1 MPRLRSTCRHSRARR
16 IGPVASRYSPGLPPS
31 LLIGEVKEG
40 FRFPPHVTGRPEA
53 IMTARLPVCFLLLT
67 HRSPEQ
73 VKRLVDVVAPCPVL
87 VHLDAH
93 AGRQVWAEFQELA
106 EEYGQLDLVERTA
119 TGWGSWGL
127 VHATL
132 NGLERAL
139 DLDCTHI
146 VKMTGQDYPIRPI
159 EEIVA
164 FCKQSPATSWI
175 PHDEIPVSF
184 LGEKDGGV
192 ARTKHW
198 HMAVRGHAVSV
209 PMNRRPPEGVTPF
222 YGQAQLVMS
231 MPLARWLVAEVRR
244 RPELVRFFRRTWMP
258 NELFI
263 PSIAMT
269 SPMAADVSG
278 ANLWFTDWSAGG
290 SHPKVFGREDIDEL
304 MAAALGHA
312 GDLPGGK
319 TKFFARKFDLQ
330 VDTDVL
336 DLIDERLLARH
347 GTRTELR

>member
-1 MPRLRSTCRHSRARR
+1 
-16 IGPVASRYSPGLPPS
+16 
-31 LLIGEVKEG
+31 
-40 FRFPPHVTGRPEA
+40 
-53 IMTARLPVCFLLLT
+53 MTARLPVCFLLLT

-73 VKRLVDVVAPCPVL
+73 VKRLVGVVAPCPVL

-106 EEYGQLDLVERTA
+106 EECGQLDLVERTA

-127 VHATL
+127 VQATL

-159 EEIVA
+159 EEIAA

-209 PMNRRPPEGVTPF
+209 PMNRRPPEGITPF

-263 PSIAMT
+263 PSLAMT

-278 ANLWFTDWSAGG
+278 SNLWFTDWSAGG

-336 DLIDERLLARH
+336 NLIDERLLAPH

>member
-1 MPRLRSTCRHSRARR
+1 M
-16 IGPVASRYSPGLPPS
+16 ASRYSPGLPPS
-31 LLIGEVKEG
+31 LLISEVKEG
-40 FRFPPHVTGRPEA
+40 FRFPLHAKGRPEA

-73 VKRLVDVVAPCPVL
+73 VKRLVDVVAPCQVL

-106 EEYGQLDLVERTA
+106 DEYGQLDLVERTA

-127 VHATL
+127 VQATL

-159 EEIVA
+159 EEIAA
-164 FCKQSPATSWI
+164 FCKQSPASSWI

-184 LGEKDGGV
+184 LAEKDGGV

-263 PSIAMT
+263 PSLAMT

-304 MAAALGHA
+304 TAAALGHA

-319 TKFFARKFDLQ
+319 TKLFARKFDLQ